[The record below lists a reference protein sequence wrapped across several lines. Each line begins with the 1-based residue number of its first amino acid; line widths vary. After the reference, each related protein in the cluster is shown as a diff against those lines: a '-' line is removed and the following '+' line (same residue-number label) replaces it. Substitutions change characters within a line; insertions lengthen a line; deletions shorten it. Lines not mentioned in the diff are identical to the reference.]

1 VYGGFFAQIQ
11 SRHNSLTIE
20 FCVSSNK
27 HRLIA
32 GIDEV
37 GRGCLAGPVVT
48 AAVILDP
55 QQPINGL
62 QDSKKL
68 TPQQR
73 VGLAEIIQQQAM
85 CWSIGRAEA
94 SEIDEINILQATMLA
109 MARAYHAL
117 SIKPDW
123 VRGDGNRYP
132 DIPSCAG
139 EFVIG
144 GDASHSEISA
154 ASIIAKVARDQE
166 MMIADVIYPGYG
178 FAGHKGYPTVKHRAA
193 LVELGPTVI
202 HRHSFAPVRNCL
214 K

>member
-1 VYGGFFAQIQ
+1 MYGGFFAQIQ
-11 SRHNSLTIE
+11 SRHYSLTIE

-123 VRGDGNRYP
+123 VRVDGNRYP
-132 DIPSCAG
+132 DIPCAG

-144 GDASHSEISA
+144 GDDSHSEISA

>member
-1 VYGGFFAQIQ
+1 M
-11 SRHNSLTIE
+11 
-20 FCVSSNK
+20 SSNNIK
-27 HRLIA
+27 LIA

-37 GRGCLAGPVVT
+37 GRGCLAGPVLT
-48 AAVILDP
+48 AAVILDQ
-55 QQPINGL
+55 QQPIEGL

-73 VGLAEIIQQQAM
+73 LTLAEIIQQQAL

-94 SEIDEINILQATMLA
+94 SEIDQINILQATMLA

-123 VRGDGNRYP
+123 VRVDGNRYP
-132 DIPSCAG
+132 DIPSAG
-139 EFVIG
+139 EFIIG
-144 GDASHSEISA
+144 GDDIHAEISA

-166 MMIADVIYPGYG
+166 MIIADVIYPGYG
-178 FAGHKGYPTVKHRAA
+178 FAAHKGYPTTKHRAA
-193 LVELGPTVI
+193 LLELGPTVI

-214 K
+214 I

>member
-1 VYGGFFAQIQ
+1 MYGGFFAQIQ
-11 SRHNSLTIE
+11 SWNYSLIIE
-20 FCVSSNK
+20 PCVSSNNSK
-27 HRLIA
+27 LIA

-55 QQPINGL
+55 QQPVIGL

-73 VGLAEIIQQQAM
+73 TVLAETIRQQAL

-94 SEIDEINILQATMLA
+94 SEIDRINILQATMLA

-117 SIKPDW
+117 STQPDW
-123 VRGDGNRYP
+123 VRVDGNRYP
-132 DIPSCAG
+132 DIPCAG
-139 EFVIG
+139 EFIIG
-144 GDASHSEISA
+144 GDDSHAEISA

-178 FAGHKGYPTVKHRAA
+178 FAAHKGYPTAKHRAA
-193 LVELGPTVI
+193 LFELGPTVI
-202 HRHSFAPVRNCL
+202 HRHSFAPVKNCL

>member
-1 VYGGFFAQIQ
+1 
-11 SRHNSLTIE
+11 
-20 FCVSSNK
+20 VSSNK

-123 VRGDGNRYP
+123 VRVDGNRYP

-144 GDASHSEISA
+144 GDDSHSEISA